1 MGNHEF
7 KKIGIKS
14 RSCYYFDDIFKLKSF
29 DLDNIFIN
37 EKLYKNILISYKTL
51 IYPKPLRIR
60 FFKIY
65 KSIRIFDG
73 TRYLA
78 LFGCEKYH
86 DIYNKIRYLVSLKS
100 GITYIF
106 SNYFAK
112 IKVDS
117 YDYLSIEKRLTS
129 YNVIIHNKSVLK
141 KDKNHYY
148 FKIFL
153 EKCSYQL
160 ANN

>member
-1 MGNHEF
+1 MENHEF

-14 RSCYYFDDIFKLKSF
+14 RSCYYFDDIFKLKGF
-29 DLDNIFIN
+29 DLDNILIN
-37 EKLYKNILISYKTL
+37 KKLYKNILISYKIL
-51 IYPKPLRIR
+51 IHPKPLRIR
-60 FFKIY
+60 FFKID
-65 KSIRIFDG
+65 KFIRIFDG

-86 DIYNKIRYLVSLKS
+86 AIYNKIGYLISLKS

-117 YDYLSIEKRLTS
+117 YDYLPIEKRLTS
-129 YNVIIHNKSVLK
+129 HNVINKSVLN
-141 KDKNHYY
+141 KDNIHYY